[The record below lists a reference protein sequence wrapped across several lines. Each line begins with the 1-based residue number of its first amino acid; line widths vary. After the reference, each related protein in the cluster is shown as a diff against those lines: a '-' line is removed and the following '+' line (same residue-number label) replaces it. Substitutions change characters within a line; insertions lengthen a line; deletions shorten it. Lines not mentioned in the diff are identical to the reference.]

1 MVFLTGQIAL
11 KKYMQNRYP
20 VLGGNKDIGISHKKK
35 KIKDLSCSHIL
46 IRKTYQNN
54 PTNECTK
61 ELG

>member
-35 KIKDLSCSHIL
+35 NQRLVLFSHFD
-46 IRKTYQNN
+46 
-54 PTNECTK
+54 
-61 ELG
+61 

>member
-35 KIKDLSCSHIL
+35 KS
-46 IRKTYQNN
+46 KTCLVL
-54 PTNECTK
+54 TF
-61 ELG
+61 